1 MGLTF
6 RRPEGGKQFRF
17 LTHPTAVTVRKAGN
31 LGRIPNVTTLI
42 PRPDR
47 AAIEA
52 QVLAITRELLR
63 ELGNS
68 EAGEAVKGSASLE
81 RDLGLGSIE
90 RLELTSRLERT
101 LGTSLPEG
109 AIAEAKT
116 LDDIIAIV
124 AGPIDGGSLPER
136 APTVS
141 LGDSER
147 NTGAAESVSAQTSS
161 EVRAQNPVGAQATHE
176 HAHLFWRIG
185 ERIYGIYAGSMF
197 SVWLAITWLILLLTP
212 RGQKA
217 ARMTSAALRLYFRL
231 IGCRIHM
238 EGEEHVD
245 AYGACI
251 YVSNHTSYFDV
262 PAVMALFKTDYH
274 FLAKNE
280 INDMPFVG
288 TFLRKLG
295 HFAFERRKLRAR
307 SRQAEQMEKAL
318 LRGESLFVFAE
329 GTFTAQPGVRPF
341 QLGAFRAAVRTGRP
355 IVPVALRGIRRFL
368 RDGTLLPKPARI
380 SVIVCPALFSS
391 PDSAGREWAEVLRL
405 RDETRRIISSHSGE
419 PLLHTPAYDDQS
431 EG

>member
-1 MGLTF
+1 M
-6 RRPEGGKQFRF
+6 
-17 LTHPTAVTVRKAGN
+17 A
-31 LGRIPNVTTLI
+31 TLI

-47 AAIEA
+47 AAIKA

-63 ELGNS
+63 ELGNT
-68 EAGEAVKGSASLE
+68 EAGEAVRGSASLE

-90 RLELTSRLERT
+90 RVELSSRLERT

-124 AGPIDGGSLPER
+124 AGPTDGASVSER

-141 LGDSER
+141 LSD
-147 NTGAAESVSAQTSS
+147 TGATESVSVQTSS
-161 EVRAQNPVGAQATHE
+161 EVRAQDPPGAQVTHE
-176 HAHLFWRIG
+176 HAQLFRRVW
-185 ERIYGIYAGSMF
+185 ETIYGIYAAGVF
-197 SVWLAITWLILLLTP
+197 FVWLVLSWLLVLVMP
-212 RGQKA
+212 PGRAA
-217 ARMTSAALRLYFRL
+217 ARMASAALRLYFRL

-262 PAVMALFKTDYH
+262 PAVMALFKTNYH

-295 HFAFERRKLRAR
+295 HFAFERSKLRAR

-355 IVPVALRGIRRFL
+355 IVPVVLRGTRRFL

-405 RDETRRIISSHSGE
+405 RDETRTIISSHSGE

-431 EG
+431 EI

>member
-1 MGLTF
+1 M
-6 RRPEGGKQFRF
+6 
-17 LTHPTAVTVRKAGN
+17 A
-31 LGRIPNVTTLI
+31 TLI

-47 AAIEA
+47 AAIKA
-52 QVLAITRELLR
+52 QVLAITRDLLR
-63 ELGNS
+63 ELGNT
-68 EAGEAVKGSASLE
+68 EAGEAVRGSASLE

-90 RLELTSRLERT
+90 RLELSSRLERT
-101 LGTSLPEG
+101 LGASLPEG

-124 AGPIDGGSLPER
+124 AGPTDGASLSER

-141 LGDSER
+141 LSD
-147 NTGAAESVSAQTSS
+147 TGATESVSVQTSS
-161 EVRAQNPVGAQATHE
+161 EVRTQDLAGAQPTHE
-176 HAHLFWRIG
+176 HAQLFRRVW
-185 ERIYGIYAGSMF
+185 ETIYGIYAAGVF
-197 SVWLAITWLILLLTP
+197 FVWLVLSWLLVLVMP
-212 RGQKA
+212 PGRAA
-217 ARMTSAALRLYFRL
+217 ARMASAALRLYFRL

-262 PAVMALFKTDYH
+262 PAVMALFKTNYH

-295 HFAFERRKLRAR
+295 HFAFERSKLRAR

-405 RDETRRIISSHSGE
+405 RDETRTIISSHSGE
-419 PLLHTPAYDDQS
+419 PLVHTPAYDDQS
-431 EG
+431 EI

>member
-1 MGLTF
+1 M
-6 RRPEGGKQFRF
+6 
-17 LTHPTAVTVRKAGN
+17 
-31 LGRIPNVTTLI
+31 
-42 PRPDR
+42 
-47 AAIEA
+47 
-52 QVLAITRELLR
+52 
-63 ELGNS
+63 
-68 EAGEAVKGSASLE
+68 
-81 RDLGLGSIE
+81 GSIE
-90 RLELTSRLERT
+90 RLELISRLERT
-101 LGTSLPEG
+101 LGTALPEG

-116 LDDIIAIV
+116 LDDIIAVV
-124 AGPIDGGSLPER
+124 AGPMEGASLSER

-141 LGDSER
+141 LSD
-147 NTGAAESVSAQTSS
+147 TGATESVSVQTSS
-161 EVRAQNPVGAQATHE
+161 EVRTQDLAGAQPTHE
-176 HAHLFWRIG
+176 HAQLFRRVW
-185 ERIYGIYAGSMF
+185 ETIYGTYAAGVF
-197 SVWLAITWLILLLTP
+197 FVWLVLSWLLVLVMP
-212 RGQKA
+212 PGRAA
-217 ARMTSAALRLYFRL
+217 ARMASAALRIYFRL

-262 PAVMALFKTDYH
+262 PAVMALFKTNYH

-295 HFAFERRKLRAR
+295 HFAFERSKLRAR

-380 SVIVCPALFSS
+380 NVVVCPALFSS

-405 RDETRRIISSHSGE
+405 RDETRTIISSHSGE
-419 PLLHTPAYDDQS
+419 PLVHTPAYDDQS
-431 EG
+431 EI

>member
-1 MGLTF
+1 V
-6 RRPEGGKQFRF
+6 
-17 LTHPTAVTVRKAGN
+17 A
-31 LGRIPNVTTLI
+31 TLI

-47 AAIEA
+47 AAIKA

-63 ELGNS
+63 ELGNT
-68 EAGEAVKGSASLE
+68 EAGEAVRGSASLE

-90 RLELTSRLERT
+90 RVELSSRLERT

-116 LDDIIAIV
+116 LDDIIAVV
-124 AGPIDGGSLPER
+124 AGPTEGASLSEGP
-136 APTVS
+136 PTVS
-141 LGDSER
+141 LSD
-147 NTGAAESVSAQTSS
+147 TGATESVSVQTSS
-161 EVRAQNPVGAQATHE
+161 EVRAQDPAGVQATHE
-176 HAHLFWRIG
+176 HAQLFWRVW
-185 ERIYGIYAGSMF
+185 ETVYGTYAAGVF
-197 SVWLAITWLILLLTP
+197 FVWLVLSWLLVLVMP
-212 RGQKA
+212 PGRAA
-217 ARMTSAALRLYFRL
+217 ARMASAALRLYFRL

-238 EGEEHVD
+238 EGEQHVD

-262 PAVMALFKTDYH
+262 PAVMALFKTNYH

-295 HFAFERRKLRAR
+295 HFAFERSKLRAR

-355 IVPVALRGIRRFL
+355 IVPVVLRGTRRFL

-405 RDETRRIISSHSGE
+405 RDETRTIISSHSGE

-431 EG
+431 ES

>member
-1 MGLTF
+1 V
-6 RRPEGGKQFRF
+6 
-17 LTHPTAVTVRKAGN
+17 A
-31 LGRIPNVTTLI
+31 TLI

-47 AAIEA
+47 AAIKA

-68 EAGEAVKGSASLE
+68 EAGEAVRGSASLE

-101 LGTSLPEG
+101 LGTSLPED
-109 AIAEAKT
+109 AIGEAKT
-116 LDDIIAIV
+116 LDDVIAVV
-124 AGPIDGGSLPER
+124 AGPMEGASLSER

-141 LGDSER
+141 LSD
-147 NTGAAESVSAQTSS
+147 TGATESVSVQTSS
-161 EVRAQNPVGAQATHE
+161 EVRTQDLAGAQPTHE
-176 HAHLFWRIG
+176 HAQLFRRVW
-185 ERIYGIYAGSMF
+185 ETIYGTYAAGVF
-197 SVWLAITWLILLLTP
+197 FVWLVLSWLLVLVMP
-212 RGQKA
+212 PGRAA
-217 ARMTSAALRLYFRL
+217 ARMASAALRIYFRL

-262 PAVMALFKTDYH
+262 PAVMALFKTNYH

-295 HFAFERRKLRAR
+295 HFAFERSKLRAR

-405 RDETRRIISSHSGE
+405 RDETRTIISSHSGE
-419 PLLHTPAYDDQS
+419 PLVHTPAYDDQS
-431 EG
+431 EI

>member
-1 MGLTF
+1 M
-6 RRPEGGKQFRF
+6 
-17 LTHPTAVTVRKAGN
+17 A
-31 LGRIPNVTTLI
+31 TLI

-47 AAIEA
+47 AAIKA

-63 ELGNS
+63 ELGNT
-68 EAGEAVKGSASLE
+68 EAGEAVRGSASLE

-90 RLELTSRLERT
+90 RVELSSRLERT

-116 LDDIIAIV
+116 LDDIIAVV
-124 AGPIDGGSLPER
+124 AGPMEGAILSER

-141 LGDSER
+141 LSD
-147 NTGAAESVSAQTSS
+147 TGATESVSVQTSS
-161 EVRAQNPVGAQATHE
+161 EVRAQDPAGAQVTHE
-176 HAHLFWRIG
+176 HAQLFRRVW
-185 ERIYGIYAGSMF
+185 ETIYGIYAAGVF
-197 SVWLAITWLILLLTP
+197 FVWLVLSWLLVLVMP
-212 RGQKA
+212 PGRAA
-217 ARMTSAALRLYFRL
+217 ARMASAALRIYFRL

-238 EGEEHVD
+238 EGEQHVD

-262 PAVMALFKTDYH
+262 PAVMALFKTNYH

-295 HFAFERRKLRAR
+295 HFAFERSKLRAR

-355 IVPVALRGIRRFL
+355 IVPVVLRGTRRFL

-405 RDETRRIISSHSGE
+405 RDETRTIISSHSGE

-431 EG
+431 ES

>member
-1 MGLTF
+1 V
-6 RRPEGGKQFRF
+6 
-17 LTHPTAVTVRKAGN
+17 A
-31 LGRIPNVTTLI
+31 TLI

-47 AAIEA
+47 AAIKA

-63 ELGNS
+63 ELGNT
-68 EAGEAVKGSASLE
+68 EAGEAVRGSASLE

-90 RLELTSRLERT
+90 RLELSSRLERT
-101 LGTSLPEG
+101 LGASLPEG

-124 AGPIDGGSLPER
+124 AGPTDGASVSER

-141 LGDSER
+141 LSD
-147 NTGAAESVSAQTSS
+147 TGATESVSVQTSS
-161 EVRAQNPVGAQATHE
+161 EVRTQDLAGAQPTHE
-176 HAHLFWRIG
+176 HAQLFRRVW
-185 ERIYGIYAGSMF
+185 ETIYGTYAAGVF
-197 SVWLAITWLILLLTP
+197 FVWLVLSWLLVLVMP
-212 RGQKA
+212 PGRAA
-217 ARMTSAALRLYFRL
+217 ARMASAALRIYFRL

-262 PAVMALFKTDYH
+262 PAVMALFKTNYH

-295 HFAFERRKLRAR
+295 HFAFERSKLRAR

-355 IVPVALRGIRRFL
+355 IVPVVLRGTRRFL

-405 RDETRRIISSHSGE
+405 RDETRTIISSHSGE
-419 PLLHTPAYDDQS
+419 PLVHTPAYDDQS
-431 EG
+431 EI

>member
-1 MGLTF
+1 M
-6 RRPEGGKQFRF
+6 
-17 LTHPTAVTVRKAGN
+17 A
-31 LGRIPNVTTLI
+31 TLI

-47 AAIEA
+47 AAIKA

-63 ELGNS
+63 ELGNT
-68 EAGEAVKGSASLE
+68 EAGEAVRGSASLE

-90 RLELTSRLERT
+90 RVELSSRLERT

-116 LDDIIAIV
+116 LDDIIAVV
-124 AGPIDGGSLPER
+124 AGPMEGASLSER

-141 LGDSER
+141 LSD
-147 NTGAAESVSAQTSS
+147 TGATESVSVQTSS
-161 EVRAQNPVGAQATHE
+161 EVRAQDPAGAQPTHE
-176 HAHLFWRIG
+176 HAQLFRRVW
-185 ERIYGIYAGSMF
+185 ETIYGIYAAGVF
-197 SVWLAITWLILLLTP
+197 FVWLVLSWLLVLVMP
-212 RGQKA
+212 PGRAA
-217 ARMTSAALRLYFRL
+217 ARMASAALRIYFRL

-238 EGEEHVD
+238 EGEQHVD

-262 PAVMALFKTDYH
+262 PAVMALFKTNYH

-295 HFAFERRKLRAR
+295 HFAFERSKLRAR

-355 IVPVALRGIRRFL
+355 IVPVVLRGTRRFL

-405 RDETRRIISSHSGE
+405 RDETRTIISSHSGE

-431 EG
+431 EI

>member
-1 MGLTF
+1 M
-6 RRPEGGKQFRF
+6 
-17 LTHPTAVTVRKAGN
+17 A
-31 LGRIPNVTTLI
+31 TLI

-47 AAIEA
+47 AAIKA

-68 EAGEAVKGSASLE
+68 EAGEAVRGSASLE

-101 LGTSLPEG
+101 LGTSLPED
-109 AIAEAKT
+109 AIGEAKT
-116 LDDIIAIV
+116 LDDVIAVV
-124 AGPIDGGSLPER
+124 AGPMEGASLSER

-141 LGDSER
+141 LSD
-147 NTGAAESVSAQTSS
+147 TGATESVSVQTSS
-161 EVRAQNPVGAQATHE
+161 EVRTQDLAGAQPTHE
-176 HAHLFWRIG
+176 HAQLFRRVW
-185 ERIYGIYAGSMF
+185 ETIYGTYAAGVF
-197 SVWLAITWLILLLTP
+197 FVWLVLSWLLVLVMP
-212 RGQKA
+212 PGRAA
-217 ARMTSAALRLYFRL
+217 ARMASAALRIYFRL

-262 PAVMALFKTDYH
+262 PAVMALFKTNYH

-295 HFAFERRKLRAR
+295 HFAFERSKLRAR

-405 RDETRRIISSHSGE
+405 RDETRTIISSHSGE
-419 PLLHTPAYDDQS
+419 PLVHTPAYDDQS
-431 EG
+431 EI

>member
-1 MGLTF
+1 M
-6 RRPEGGKQFRF
+6 
-17 LTHPTAVTVRKAGN
+17 A
-31 LGRIPNVTTLI
+31 TLI

-47 AAIEA
+47 AAIKA

-63 ELGNS
+63 ELGNT
-68 EAGEAVKGSASLE
+68 EAGEAVRGSASLE

-90 RLELTSRLERT
+90 RVELSSRLERT

-124 AGPIDGGSLPER
+124 AGPTDGASVSER

-141 LGDSER
+141 LSD
-147 NTGAAESVSAQTSS
+147 TGATESVSVQTSS
-161 EVRAQNPVGAQATHE
+161 EVRAQDPPGAQVTHE
-176 HAHLFWRIG
+176 HAQLFRRVW
-185 ERIYGIYAGSMF
+185 ETIYGTYAAGVF
-197 SVWLAITWLILLLTP
+197 FVWLVLSWLLVLVMP
-212 RGQKA
+212 PGRA
-217 ARMTSAALRLYFRL
+217 PARMASAALRIYFKL

-238 EGEEHVD
+238 EGEHHVD

-262 PAVMALFKTDYH
+262 PAVMALFKTNYH

-295 HFAFERRKLRAR
+295 HFAFERSKLRAR

-355 IVPVALRGIRRFL
+355 IVPVVLRGTRRFL

-405 RDETRRIISSHSGE
+405 RDETRTIISSHSGE

-431 EG
+431 ES

>member
-1 MGLTF
+1 M
-6 RRPEGGKQFRF
+6 
-17 LTHPTAVTVRKAGN
+17 A
-31 LGRIPNVTTLI
+31 TLI

-47 AAIEA
+47 AAIKA

-68 EAGEAVKGSASLE
+68 EAGEAVRGSASLE

-90 RLELTSRLERT
+90 RVELSSRLERT

-124 AGPIDGGSLPER
+124 AGPTDGASVSER

-141 LGDSER
+141 LSD
-147 NTGAAESVSAQTSS
+147 TGATESVSVQTSS
-161 EVRAQNPVGAQATHE
+161 EVRAQDPAGAQATHE
-176 HAHLFWRIG
+176 HAQLFRRVW
-185 ERIYGIYAGSMF
+185 ETIYGIYAAGVF
-197 SVWLAITWLILLLTP
+197 FVWLVLSWLLVLVMP
-212 RGQKA
+212 PGRAA
-217 ARMTSAALRLYFRL
+217 ARMASAALRLYFRL

-238 EGEEHVD
+238 EGEQHVD

-262 PAVMALFKTDYH
+262 PAVMALFKTNYH

-295 HFAFERRKLRAR
+295 HFAFERSKLRAR

-355 IVPVALRGIRRFL
+355 IVPVVLRGTRRFL

-405 RDETRRIISSHSGE
+405 RDETRTIISSHSGE

-431 EG
+431 EI

>member
-1 MGLTF
+1 V
-6 RRPEGGKQFRF
+6 
-17 LTHPTAVTVRKAGN
+17 A
-31 LGRIPNVTTLI
+31 TLI

-47 AAIEA
+47 AAIKA

-63 ELGNS
+63 ELGNT
-68 EAGEAVKGSASLE
+68 EAGEAVRGSASLE

-90 RLELTSRLERT
+90 RVELSSRLERT

-124 AGPIDGGSLPER
+124 AGPTDGASVSER

-141 LGDSER
+141 LSD
-147 NTGAAESVSAQTSS
+147 TGATESVSVQTSS
-161 EVRAQNPVGAQATHE
+161 EVRAQDPAGAQATHE
-176 HAHLFWRIG
+176 HAQLFRRVW
-185 ERIYGIYAGSMF
+185 ETIYGIYAAGVF
-197 SVWLAITWLILLLTP
+197 FVWLVLSWLLVLVMP
-212 RGQKA
+212 PGRAA
-217 ARMTSAALRLYFRL
+217 ARMASAALRLYFRL

-262 PAVMALFKTDYH
+262 PAVMALFKTNYH

-295 HFAFERRKLRAR
+295 HFAFERSKLRAR

-355 IVPVALRGIRRFL
+355 IVPVVLRGTRRFL

-405 RDETRRIISSHSGE
+405 RDETRTIISSHSGE

-431 EG
+431 EI